1 MQQTPFQSLPPELI
15 RFLESVPW
23 AWVVMILVLFSALG
37 LWLPYVLW
45 AQLDHLRAMRGQMQW
60 LLDYAASKDPAIAQA
75 INERKLS
82 RGGLGVL
89 RWVAIS
95 IGGLLILI
103 GLMMALTTRS

>member
-23 AWVVMILVLFSALG
+23 AWVAPILVLLSLLG
-37 LWLPYVLW
+37 LWLPFVLW
-45 AQLDHLRAMRGQMQW
+45 QQLEHLRAMRSQMQW

-75 INERKLS
+75 LNERKSES
-82 RGGLGVL
+82 RLGVL

-95 IGGLLILI
+95 IGGLLILV
-103 GLMMALTTRS
+103 GLIAALSGRS